1 MQVLSVIISKNHN
14 HNKSGRVLSSFMSS
28 RLVRDDNFGF
38 NNWNLTVQ
46 TDCHH
51 WGLFTKRS

>member
-1 MQVLSVIISKNHN
+1 MQVLWVIISKNHN
-14 HNKSGRVLSSFMSS
+14 HNKLGRVLSSFMSS